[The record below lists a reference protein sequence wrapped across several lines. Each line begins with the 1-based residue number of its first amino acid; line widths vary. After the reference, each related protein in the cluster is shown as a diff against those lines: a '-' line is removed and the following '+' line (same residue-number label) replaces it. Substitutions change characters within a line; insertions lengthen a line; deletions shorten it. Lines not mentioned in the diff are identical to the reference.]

1 MIDTYND
8 DNKDNHSNLNIYLEI
23 SNIIFDIKE
32 KITDNEYKQIME
44 TLNNNNYNKIDEH
57 NIIFKLINSIDG
69 KIINSEYDN
78 LLSTVKKIKL

>member
-57 NIIFKLINSIDG
+57 NIIFKLIDSIDG

>member
-8 DNKDNHSNLNIYLEI
+8 DNKDDHSYLNIYLEI

-32 KITDNEYKQIME
+32 KITDNEYKQIMD

-57 NIIFKLINSIDG
+57 NIIFKLIDSIYG

>member
-1 MIDTYND
+1 MH
-8 DNKDNHSNLNIYLEI
+8 NHSNLNIYLEI

-57 NIIFKLINSIDG
+57 NIIFKLIDSIDG

>member
-1 MIDTYND
+1 MIDNYND

-32 KITDNEYKQIME
+32 KITDNEYKQIMD

-57 NIIFKLINSIDG
+57 NIIFKLIDSIDG

>member
-8 DNKDNHSNLNIYLEI
+8 DNKDDHSYLNIYLEI

-57 NIIFKLINSIDG
+57 NIIFKLIDSIYG

-78 LLSTVKKIKL
+78 LLSTVKKIKS

>member
-32 KITDNEYKQIME
+32 KITYNEYKQIME

-57 NIIFKLINSIDG
+57 NIIFKLIDSIDG